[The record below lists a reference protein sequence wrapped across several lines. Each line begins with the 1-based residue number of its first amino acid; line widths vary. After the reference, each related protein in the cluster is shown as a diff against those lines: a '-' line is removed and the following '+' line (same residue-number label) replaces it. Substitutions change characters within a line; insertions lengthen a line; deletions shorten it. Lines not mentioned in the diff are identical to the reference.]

1 MNTPQHDLYQKIK
14 QYTLRHVRDRQDAED
29 IVQDVFVKVQTQQQ
43 TLRDSEKLVNWT
55 YRITKNAIT
64 DYYRHKKKEQVGVL
78 VDGAED
84 RHVFNEC
91 VEHCLTV
98 LSTTLPSPYKE
109 ALELSEGQNISQT
122 ELAQHWGISYS
133 GAKSRV
139 QRARQMLKKKM
150 ETLYNIKADAY
161 GNIIVC
167 EDRIPCGCD
176 VPQTLREE
184 LNQL

>member
-1 MNTPQHDLYQKIK
+1 MNTPQHEFYQKIK
-14 QYTLRHVRDRQDAED
+14 QYVLRHVRDRQDAED

-43 TLRDSEKLVNWT
+43 ALRDTEKLIGWI

-64 DYYRHKKKEQVGVL
+64 DYYRLKKKEHTGVW
-78 VDGAED
+78 VEEAGD

-91 VEHCLTV
+91 VEHCLAV

-109 ALELSEGQNISQT
+109 ALELSEKQNVSQL
-122 ELAQHWGISYS
+122 ELARHWGISYS

-167 EDRIPCGCD
+167 EDRIPCGCN
-176 VPQTLREE
+176 VPETLREE
-184 LNQL
+184 LNRA